1 MTLSRARTKAL
12 TRGERVCEFISRYCR
27 VPEGKHVGKPLRL
40 MEFQRRFIL
49 DIYDNP
55 AGTSRAY
62 LSIARKNGKT
72 ALIAALVLAHLV
84 GPEARLNSQ
93 IISGARSREQ
103 AALVFKLAEKMVR
116 LNPDLAKII
125 KVIPSSKM
133 LLGLTMG
140 VEYKAISAEAGT
152 AHGLSPVVAI
162 LDEVGQ
168 VKGPYDAFVEA
179 IITAQGAH
187 DDPLLLAIST
197 QAATDKDL
205 FSIWLDDAER
215 SDDPRMVC
223 HLYTAPEGC
232 ELDDRE
238 AWKAANPALGEFRSL
253 QDMEDFAATAMRQ
266 PTSENSF
273 RWLYL
278 NQRVEAIAPFVSRAV
293 WQSCGGPVAD
303 LSGGPVYGGLDLSAV
318 NDLTA
323 LVLIGQKKNVW
334 HVEPTFWLPGDS
346 IADKARADRAPY
358 DLWARE
364 GKLVAAPGKSIDY
377 EYVAEHLM
385 AVVERY
391 DVRKIGFDRW
401 GMRFLTP
408 WLLKAGFSE
417 ELIESVFVPFGQG
430 TQSMSPAL
438 RDLESAL
445 LNARIAHGNHPVLSM
460 CAANAV
466 VPADP
471 AGNRKL
477 DKKKSNGRIDG
488 MVALA
493 MAFGVVPSID
503 DAETVNLLTSDKI
516 LARAG
521 ALF

>member
-1 MTLSRARTKAL
+1 LTTTLLRARTKAL

-40 MEFQRRFIL
+40 MQFQRRFIL

-72 ALIAALVLAHLV
+72 AAIAAIVLAHLV

-93 IISGARSREQ
+93 IISGARSRDQ

-116 LNPDLAKII
+116 LNPDLAKIV

-133 LLGLTMG
+133 LIGLTMN

-168 VKGPYDAFVEA
+168 VRGPYDAFVEA

-187 DDPLLLAIST
+187 DNPLLLAIST
-197 QAATDKDL
+197 QAATDADL
-205 FSIWLDDAER
+205 FSIWLDDAQKSE
-215 SDDPRMVC
+215 DPRIVC

-238 AWKAANPALGEFRSL
+238 AWKAANPAMGEFRSV
-253 QDMEDFAATAMRQ
+253 QDLEDFAATAQRQ
-266 PTSENSF
+266 PTAENSF

-278 NQRVEAIAPFVSRAV
+278 NQRVEASSPFVSKAV
-293 WQSCGGPVAD
+293 WMANGAAVDD
-303 LSGGPVYGGLDLSAV
+303 LQGVPVYGGLDLSEV

-323 LVLIGQKKNVW
+323 LVLIGQRGNVW
-334 HVEPTFWLPGDS
+334 HVKPTFWLPGDS
-346 IADKARADRAPY
+346 LADKARADRVQY
-358 DLWARE
+358 DIWRDN
-364 GKLVAAPGKSIDY
+364 GHLVAAPGKSIDY
-377 EYVAEHLM
+377 EYVAEWLRE
-385 AVVERY
+385 VFDRY
-391 DVRKIGFDRW
+391 DVQKIAFDRW
-401 GMRFLTP
+401 NWRHFRP
-408 WLLKAGFSE
+408 WLLKAGFTE
-417 ELIESVFVPFGQG
+417 AQLEAHFVEFGQG
-430 TQSMSPAL
+430 FQSMSPAL

-445 LNARIAHGNHPVLSM
+445 LNERLAHGGHPVLAM

-466 VPADP
+466 VQSDP

-477 DKKKSNGRIDG
+477 SKARSSGRIDG

-493 MAFGVVPSID
+493 MALGVVP
-503 DAETVNLLTSDKI
+503 AETVEEVLEPGI
-516 LARAG
+516 L
-521 ALF
+521 FI